1 MKNNIKNLRKKLG
14 LTMAKLAEEIGTSQQ
29 QVDRLEKGKR
39 KLSAEWID
47 VLCRALKCK
56 PGELVEFS
64 VNSHNATATANGSAI
79 VLGAIETKFGNNLRE
94 LDADE
99 QYEIRFKP
107 STKDAGK
114 EFFALIV
121 EGGNYLSYPDG
132 TELIFTKE
140 SESSSTAGL
149 QENADNFAGGLKS
162 SAGAH
167 KFSIADKIV
176 EGRVIKSIRSE

>member
-1 MKNNIKNLRKKLG
+1 MKNNIKNLRKKHG

-47 VLCRALKCK
+47 VLCKALKCK

-64 VNSHNATATANGSAI
+64 VDSEPNSKKSTAAAI
-79 VLGAIETKFGNNLRE
+79 VIGAIETQFGNSLRE
-94 LDADE
+94 FDADE
-99 QYEIRFKP
+99 KYEIRFKP
-107 STKDAGK
+107 AAKDIGK
-114 EFFALIV
+114 EFFAAIV

-140 SESSSTAGL
+140 SEEKLTGGM
-149 QENADNFAGGLKS
+149 QESAADFAGGKT
-162 SAGAH
+162 GEH
-167 KFSIADKIV
+167 KFKLHSSLLTGQV
-176 EGRVIKSIRSE
+176 VKSIRVE